1 MAKLLS
7 VSWLSPRIVESISDG
22 SQPKAINRARLL
34 EAELPVDWAEQ
45 EALFGL
51 AA

>member
-7 VSWLSPRIVESISDG
+7 VSWLSPRIIEAIAKGAQPG
-22 SQPKAINRARLL
+22 SINRTHLL
-34 EAELPVDWAEQ
+34 EAKLPIDWSEQ
-45 EALFGL
+45 EVLLGF